1 MKYFKRL
8 ILALFLFLFIPFKV
22 HANSISN
29 ISMDIYVDKD
39 GNATVTETWDAY
51 VNQGTEGYHP
61 YFNIGNSS
69 IELLSASMDGEEYT
83 VSDYWNINWSLDEKS
98 HKAGIYKTGNEV
110 DICFG
115 LIKLYENH
123 KYVVKYKINK
133 FVANLEDADMIY
145 WTLLPY
151 DFSVEPSNVYIKIY
165 SDFRYEDTLD
175 VWGYGKK
182 GAPCYVYDGYI
193 EMTTDGKRLGSS
205 EYLTI
210 LVKFPKD
217 TFNKNNPLERSFDS
231 YFEEAEKG
239 AKKYKENKVGEII
252 AIIFGLLVAY
262 GPVILII
269 IVSIFSGKNA
279 KYNWYNKC
287 TFGPAGRKVRKDVP
301 NFREI
306 PCKKDIIRAFW
317 VAHHYRLNVKKEDFL
332 GAVLLKWI
340 KNDNVRVERITE
352 KKKEITNIIFNKE
365 PKSNKMED
373 DLYSWMQ
380 EASKD
385 GKLEKDEFSAWCKA
399 HYSKILNWFTSV
411 MDYESKML
419 VNEGMATVY
428 KSGWLSGDKYLV
440 DDEMMNEA
448 EQLAGLKNFFKEFT
462 RINEKEPI
470 EVKLWDEYLM
480 FAQIFGMADEVAE
493 QFKKLYPEVI
503 EAMNTANFDYG
514 DLVFIR
520 TLSRTGIE
528 TAAAKSAAVARASSY
543 SSGGGGFSSGGGGG
557 GSFGGGGGG
566 GGFR

>member
-1 MKYFKRL
+1 MKKIKKY
-8 ILALFLFLFIPFKV
+8 ALLLLFMFIPFIKV

-61 YFNIGNSS
+61 YFNIGNST

-98 HKAGIYKTGNEV
+98 HKAGIYKTGSEV

-115 LIKLYENH
+115 LTKLYENH
-123 KYVVKYKINK
+123 KYEVKYKINK
-133 FVANLEDADMIY
+133 FVANLEDSDMIY
-145 WTLLPY
+145 WTLFPR
-151 DFSVEPSNVYIKIY
+151 DFSVEPRNVYIKIY
-165 SDFRYEDTLD
+165 SDFKYEDTLD
-175 VWGYGKK
+175 VWGYGKS

-193 EMTTDGKRLGSS
+193 EFTTDSNDLDSD
-205 EYLTI
+205 EYMTI

-217 TFNKNNPLERSFDS
+217 TFNKNNELYHDFDY
-231 YFEEAEKG
+231 YFKQAEDG
-239 AKKYKENKVGEII
+239 AKKYKQSKIKEVF

-262 GPVILII
+262 GPIILII
-269 IVSIFSGKNA
+269 IISVITGKNS
-279 KYNWYNKC
+279 KNNWYNKC
-287 TFGPAGRKVRKDVP
+287 SFGPAGRKVRKDIP

-306 PCKKDIIRAFW
+306 PCNKDVIRAFW
-317 VAHHYRLNVKKEDFL
+317 VAYHYRLSVKKEDFL

-352 KKKEITNIIFNKE
+352 KKKEITNIIFNKK
-365 PKSNKMED
+365 PNSNQMED
-373 DLYSWMQ
+373 DLYRWME

-385 GKLEKDEFSAWCKA
+385 GKLEKDEFSAWCKS
-399 HYSKILNWFTSV
+399 HYSKILKWFTEV
-411 MDYESKML
+411 LDYESKML
-419 VNEGMATVY
+419 VNEGMATVV
-428 KSGWLSGDKYLV
+428 KTNWLVGDKYLV

-448 EQLAGLKNFFKEFT
+448 EQLAGLKNFLKEFS
-462 RINEKEPI
+462 RINEKQPI
-470 EVKLWDEYLM
+470 EVKLWDEYLI
-480 FAQIFGMADEVAE
+480 FAQIFGMADEVAD

-514 DLVFIR
+514 DLVFVR